1 MSETPGTLELARIHL
16 PRARQYA
23 SDKLGTLD
31 SVLPDFNDGF
41 EFAQLRAR
49 ARARLHRRDMP
60 VINEPDVAGIRAIM
74 RDLGLHTHD
83 KLVMGHRLMPL
94 QRQIYLDKSI
104 DALAASGVQET
115 IKFLQEVHLV
125 VDQDYSVIDG
135 HHRWL
140 SAVLL
145 GPVRVRVLVVEHP
158 HSRLL
163 PALRVLSDLEGHERN
178 M

>member
-1 MSETPGTLELARIHL
+1 MAESPGTLELARIHL

-23 SDKLGTLD
+23 SSRLGELD
-31 SVLPDFNDGF
+31 SVLPDFNEGF
-41 EFAQLRAR
+41 AFAQDRAR
-49 ARARLHRRDMP
+49 ATARLHRRDMP
-60 VINEPDVAGIRAIM
+60 VINETDVGGIRRLM
-74 RDLGLHTHD
+74 QDLGISTHD
-83 KLVMGHRLMPL
+83 RMVVGHRLMPL

-125 VDQDYSVIDG
+125 VSSDLAVIDG

-140 SAVLL
+140 SALLL
-145 GPVRVRVLVVEHP
+145 GPVRVRVLVVDHP
-158 HSRLL
+158 HARLL